1 MNKYTF
7 STQSGKAYYCN
18 SIPGFIEDRADQII
32 GQLVRH
38 AFEINKDQSEAW
50 NRQISELQCRLKAC
64 GMAGDIIFEYDIV
77 RLGKRIDVILLIRHM
92 VFSLEFK
99 NGKTFSR
106 PRMRNRRRTTPLTSR
121 TSIRSRR
128 ICMSAQF
135 S

>member
-18 SIPGFIEDRADQII
+18 SIPGFIKDTSASIV

-38 AFEINKDQSEAW
+38 SFEVGKEQTDAW
-50 NRQISELQCRLKAC
+50 DRQIYELQKRLESC
-64 GMAGDIIFEYDIV
+64 GMEGDIIFEYDIV

-99 NGKTFSR
+99 IGKTAFV
-106 PRMRNRRRTTPLTSR
+106 
-121 TSIRSRR
+121 
-128 ICMSAQF
+128 AQDA
-135 S
+135 